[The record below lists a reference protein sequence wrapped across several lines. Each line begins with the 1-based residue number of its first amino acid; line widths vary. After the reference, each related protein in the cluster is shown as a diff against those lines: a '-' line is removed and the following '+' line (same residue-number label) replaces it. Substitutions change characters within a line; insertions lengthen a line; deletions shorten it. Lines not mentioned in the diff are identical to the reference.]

1 MNSGWLN
8 RIRRFFI
15 PLSLRYQL
23 LSRSLFILAGLL
35 LLIGLFQYVLMH
47 DFIYKNKAASMK
59 EAIKTFRF
67 EQYIGNNQNNNS
79 DRHPP
84 PFILDS
90 PIAFIDLNGRFSALS
105 GAENITPPQLSMKEY
120 QKVLQEN
127 SHNSKN
133 DQNNFDHPPG
143 KLNYTI
149 MDDVNGEEQLV
160 LLQPVVNRGGELVG
174 LTQVNTNTKML
185 KEVLMRQLFT
195 FLALSIS
202 ALALG
207 LLAFLPVL
215 KKTLIPLSNLVDTVE
230 QIDGGNLTERF
241 PDHQGQLEI
250 DRLSVSFNGMLER
263 LELSFEA
270 EIEAKEQMRRFIAD
284 ASHELRTPLTSIHG
298 FLEVLLRGA
307 ASHPDQLQKALKSMY
322 GESKRVNKLVEDLLL
337 LAKLDR
343 TPHIELTNGDLND
356 VIREM
361 EPQLK
366 VLAGKRTVSFL
377 INPNMLCMYNTDKMK
392 QVILNL
398 FYNAV
403 QHTDPET
410 GKIEI
415 TLAASSDRIQLSI
428 HDNGMGITKD
438 HLPYLF
444 DRFYRSD
451 SSRTRKYGGAG
462 LGLSIT
468 KSIVEVHNGAIRVDS
483 KEGSGSTFHV
493 WLPAAGESMH

>member
-1 MNSGWLN
+1 MNKSWLN
-8 RIRRFFI
+8 RIKRFFV

-47 DFIYKNKAASMK
+47 DFIYKNKATSMK
-59 EAIKTFRF
+59 EAINKFPHDRW
-67 EQYIGNNQNNNS
+67 EQSDGNNTNNNS
-79 DRHPP
+79 DRRPP
-84 PFILDS
+84 PFIQES
-90 PIAFIDLNGRFSALS
+90 PIAFIDLNGKFSALS
-105 GAENITPPQLSMKEY
+105 GAENVTPPQLTTEEY
-120 QKVLQEN
+120 KKALAQSIKDLQ
-127 SHNSKN
+127 
-133 DQNNFDHPPG
+133 QNRDPEHLFD
-143 KLNYTI
+143 KLNYFVR
-149 MDDVNGEEQLV
+149 DDVNGEEQLI
-160 LLQPVVNRGGELVG
+160 LLAPIVNHGHLIG
-174 LTQVNTNTKML
+174 LAQVNSNIKPL
-185 KEVLMRQLFT
+185 KEVLFRQLFT
-195 FLALSIS
+195 FLALSIV
-202 ALALG
+202 ALVLG

-215 KKTLIPLSNLVDTVE
+215 KKTLVPLSNLVDTVE

-307 ASHPDQLQKALKSMY
+307 ANNPDQLQKALKSMY
-322 GESKRVNKLVEDLLL
+322 GESERVNKLVEDLLL

-343 TPHIELTNGDLND
+343 TPHIELTCGDLDD
-356 VIREM
+356 VINEM
-361 EPQLK
+361 EPQLR
-366 VLAGKRTVSFL
+366 VLAGKRAVSFS
-377 INPNMLCMYNTDKMK
+377 ISSDMLCMYNIDKMK

-398 FYNAV
+398 YYNAV

-415 TLAASSDRIQLSI
+415 SLFPSSGGVQLAIQ
-428 HDNGMGITKD
+428 DNGFGINKE

-468 KSIVEVHNGAIRVDS
+468 KSIVEVHNGTIRVES
-483 KEGSGSTFHV
+483 KEGFGSTFYV
-493 WLPAAGESMH
+493 WLPAIEQ